1 MSMADNIRN
10 KIKKKKDSGTSV
22 EQILDVFNEATSKSV
37 KLHLQ
42 KMLTGEIA
50 IDSVSDLHRLFS
62 IWKELNEI
70 EGMIEGGGGQAALP
84 EINMKQEK
92 VFQDQIEDGK
102 ISTDEE
108 GHLDVMD
115 MDESEMT
122 ELIRQMDIAQNR
134 INEGEF

>member
-10 KIKKKKDSGTSV
+10 KIKKKKDNGTSV